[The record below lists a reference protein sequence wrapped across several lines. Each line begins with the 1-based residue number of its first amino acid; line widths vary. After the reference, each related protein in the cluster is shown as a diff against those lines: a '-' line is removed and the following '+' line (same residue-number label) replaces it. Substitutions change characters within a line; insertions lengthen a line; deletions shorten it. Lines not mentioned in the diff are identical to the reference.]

1 MKVSGFTFIRNAVK
15 NDYPV
20 AEAITSILSL
30 CDEFIVALGNS
41 DDQTEDLIKAINS
54 PKIKIINTIWDDS
67 LRAGGAVFAAQTDI
81 AFNAIS
87 TDSDWAFYIQGDE
100 CVHEDYLPVIKK
112 EMENNLA
119 DPGIE
124 GLLFKYLHF
133 YGSYDYYGQS
143 RRWYRR
149 EIRILRN
156 NKSVHSY
163 RDAQGFRLDGRKI
176 RVKLID
182 AYIYHYGWVKPPAGL
197 KNKLLN
203 FNTFY
208 HDDEWIAE
216 NLPVSFEFDYKNADR
231 LIRFTGT
238 HPKVMQKRIA
248 ATNWK
253 LEVNLEKLHGQMTL
267 RRRILQKIEDITGW
281 RISEYRNY
289 KIVK

>member
-20 AEAITSILSL
+20 VEAITSILSL

-41 DDQTEDLIKAINS
+41 DDETEDLIRAINS
-54 PKIKIINTIWDDS
+54 PRIKIINTVWDDS

-87 TDSDWAFYIQGDE
+87 PDSDWAFYIQGDE

-156 NKSVHSY
+156 NKSIHSY

-231 LIRFTGT
+231 LIHFTGT

>member
-20 AEAITSILSL
+20 VEAITSILSL

-54 PKIKIINTIWDDS
+54 PKIKIINTVWDDS

-119 DPGIE
+119 DTGIE

-156 NKSVHSY
+156 NKSIHSY

-253 LEVNLEKLHGQMTL
+253 LEVNLEKLHKQMTL

>member
-1 MKVSGFTFIRNAVK
+1 MV
-15 NDYPV
+15 
-20 AEAITSILSL
+20 EAITSILSL

-54 PKIKIINTIWDDS
+54 PKIKIINTVWDDS

-119 DPGIE
+119 DTGIE

>member
-20 AEAITSILSL
+20 VEAITSILSI

-41 DDQTEDLIKAINS
+41 EDNTADLIKAIDS
-54 PKIKIINTIWDDS
+54 PKIKIIDTVWDET
-67 LRAGGAVFAAQTDI
+67 LRDGGAVFAQQTDI
-81 AFNAIS
+81 AFDAMS
-87 TDSDWAFYIQGDE
+87 PDADWAFYIQGDE
-100 CVHEDYLPVIKK
+100 CVHEKYLPLIKR
-112 EMENNLA
+112 EMEQNLG
-119 DPGIE
+119 DKKVE

-133 YGSYDYYGQS
+133 YGSYDYYGHS

-156 NKSVHSY
+156 EKSVRSY

-197 KNKLLN
+197 KNKLRN
-203 FNTFY
+203 FNKFY
-208 HDDEWIAE
+208 HDDSWIAE
-216 NLPVSFEFDYKNADR
+216 NLPESFEFDYKNADR
-231 LIRFTGT
+231 LLHFNGD
-238 HPKVMQKRIA
+238 HPKVMLKRIA

-253 LEVNLEKLHGQMTL
+253 LGIDLKKLHRKMTL
-267 RRRILQKIEDITGW
+267 RRKILQKIEDLTGW
-281 RISEYRNY
+281 RVSEYRNY
-289 KIVK
+289 TIIK

>member
-20 AEAITSILSL
+20 VEAITSILSL

-54 PKIKIINTIWDDS
+54 PKIKIINTVWDDS

-119 DPGIE
+119 DTGIE

-156 NKSVHSY
+156 NKSIHSY

-231 LIRFTGT
+231 LIHFTGT

>member
-54 PKIKIINTIWDDS
+54 PKIKIINTVWDDS

-149 EIRILRN
+149 EIRIVRN
-156 NKSVHSY
+156 NKSIHSY

>member
-20 AEAITSILSL
+20 VEAITSILSI

-41 DDQTEDLIKAINS
+41 EDNTADLIKAIDS
-54 PKIKIINTIWDDS
+54 PKIKIIDTVWDET
-67 LRAGGAVFAAQTDI
+67 LRDGGAVFAQQTDI
-81 AFNAIS
+81 AFDAMS
-87 TDSDWAFYIQGDE
+87 PDADWAFYIQGDE
-100 CVHEDYLPVIKK
+100 CVHEKYLPLIKR
-112 EMENNLA
+112 EMEQNLG
-119 DPGIE
+119 DKKVD

-133 YGSYDYYGQS
+133 YGSYDYYGHS

-156 NKSVHSY
+156 EKSVRSY

-197 KNKLLN
+197 KNKLRN
-203 FNTFY
+203 FNKFY
-208 HDDEWIAE
+208 HDDSWIAE
-216 NLPVSFEFDYKNADR
+216 NLPESFEFDYKNADR
-231 LIRFTGT
+231 LLHFNGD
-238 HPKVMQKRIA
+238 HPKVMLKRIA

-253 LEVNLEKLHGQMTL
+253 LGIDLKKLHRKMTL
-267 RRRILQKIEDITGW
+267 RRKILQKIEDLTGW
-281 RISEYRNY
+281 RVSEYRNY
-289 KIVK
+289 TIIK